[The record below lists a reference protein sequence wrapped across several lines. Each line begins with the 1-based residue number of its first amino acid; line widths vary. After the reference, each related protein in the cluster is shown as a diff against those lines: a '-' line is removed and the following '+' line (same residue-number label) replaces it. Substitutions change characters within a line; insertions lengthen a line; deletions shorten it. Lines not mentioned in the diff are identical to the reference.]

1 MKVFSSEFVDFLNKN
16 KSSVVA
22 LIFSLIIWILFFLIL
37 IFVPFEKKQQYE
49 DIQII
54 LDAPSLSS
62 DVDEEINK
70 NEFVENNSEET
81 TESIEESASSVEQE
95 VVQKSEPLPQIDK
108 VETVE
113 TKTESV
119 KTQPAKPAPKVEEKV
134 VELAAA
140 QVPAEK
146 SEQKVPAYEIQK
158 STEELMNEQMS
169 QKRNAP
175 AVWDD
180 SMFEDSSTVQ
190 NNASSQNSAV
200 VKSESGFSGVAGS
213 VNQSESNGVTSSSTS
228 ETTQTS
234 TSSSVAN
241 ALSSIKSTSY
251 SSSSNGIQSNSMMES
266 SKTNSGGTNIKM
278 VDGSVRTLISPKEP
292 IITIKAENSVLI
304 DSTVTVTINFTI
316 LESGNVPKGEISIT
330 PVSLLPLVIR
340 DEVSEQISKWIF
352 EPAKFISN
360 GKFEYT
366 IIKK

>member
-37 IFVPFEKKQQYE
+37 IFAPIEKKQQYE

-62 DVDEEINK
+62 EEDEEINK

-81 TESIEESASSVEQE
+81 TESIKESASSVEQE
-95 VVQKSEPLPQIDK
+95 VVQKSEPLPQNKK

-119 KTQPAKPAPKVEEKV
+119 KAPPAKPAPKVEEKV
-134 VELAAA
+134 VEPAP
-140 QVPAEK
+140 QVSAKK
-146 SEQKVPAYEIQK
+146 SEQKVPVYEIQK

-169 QKRNAP
+169 QKRNSP

-190 NNASSQNSAV
+190 NNTSSQNSAV

-213 VNQSESNGVTSSSTS
+213 VNQREGNGVISSSTG

-251 SSSSNGIQSNSMMES
+251 SSSSNGIQSNSMMEA
-266 SKTNSGGTNIKM
+266 SKANSGGTNIKM

-292 IITIKAENSVLI
+292 IITIKAENSNLI